1 MCRHQHG
8 CSFLRTFSKQIFDGA
23 ITAGSFAIDVVLMEG
38 VSVAEGEET
47 LALMVVFLLWRVLR
61 LANSESHC
69 YSRCNTSMPRLI

>member
-1 MCRHQHG
+1 VLAPSKVYAFTH
-8 CSFLRTFSKQIFDGA
+8 LLKQIFDGA

-61 LANSESHC
+61 LANSEFYC
-69 YSRCNTSMPRLI
+69 